1 MAAPRL
7 LISKMSTAVRAD
19 RKAADVTKFR
29 KLLPKMLSWKQ
40 EAAFNTAGA
49 ATRQSSKIQVMQL
62 FVKPRKLNVVSTCD
76 SG

>member
-1 MAAPRL
+1 MAAGRL

-29 KLLPKMLSWKQ
+29 KLLPKMLGWKQ
-40 EAAFNTAGA
+40 EATFKTAGA
-49 ATRQSSKIQVMQL
+49 AARQSSKILVMQL
-62 FVKPRKLNVVSTCD
+62 LVKPRKLNVVLTSD